1 MKNKILDFLKN
12 NKIKFNNKDDM
23 VLYFAGKFTK
33 TPRQIKDVLN
43 DMIKRGEIYEKRKG
57 EFVCVD
63 ELNFIKGKIIG
74 TTKGYGFLAPINS
87 LLPDFFIAEKKLK
100 GAMDGDLV
108 LAKILSNTQE
118 STECE
123 VVSIL
128 ENANVNVVGTITYY
142 NNKNAFVIPDNK
154 KLNIEIFI
162 PKKYTMKA
170 QPNFRVVVKL
180 NKTKN
185 NKFTGEVIE
194 ILGQTDDVKSLEL
207 GIIREHKLYEIFPDD
222 VLNEAKKISQKVT
235 NEDILNRVDLRNKK
249 IFTIDGIDAKDF
261 DDAVSIEKKGNNY
274 ILGVHIAD
282 VGHYVKYNSNL
293 EKEAYTRGTSA
304 YFPNM
309 VLPMLPV
316 ELSNGICSLLPNEDR
331 LTLSVSME
339 ITPSG
344 EIKNHEI
351 FESVICS
358 CHRLTYEQVYKV
370 ICGDKNASEDLKDI
384 KQDILTMQELS
395 KILEKRRNDAGQL
408 DLDIGETEIKV
419 DDNYEVSFVKKRER
433 NDAHKLIEN
442 FMVVCNET
450 VAKHFALLKLPFVYR
465 IHEKPLI
472 QKIKDVCLF
481 FNGLG
486 IKTKEIKEITP
497 IEIQN
502 LLQLTKNKPFAEIA
516 NKVLLRS
523 LQKARYLNECYGHFG
538 LALEYYC
545 HFTSPIRR
553 YPDLVIHRIIK
564 DYLHKKINK
573 TKKQELTDFVVDA
586 SFRASETEKNAD
598 LAERDV
604 DDLFKAVYIK
614 NHIGEEF
621 EGIISG
627 VQNYGFY
634 VQLENTVEGLVKVD
648 TLPDGS
654 YLFLEKSLKLK
665 GTSNTF
671 SIGDKVKIKVVNS
684 NVFDRKIDFI
694 LAK

>member
-1 MKNKILDFLKN
+1 M
-12 NKIKFNNKDDM
+12 
-23 VLYFAGKFTK
+23 
-33 TPRQIKDVLN
+33 
-43 DMIKRGEIYEKRKG
+43 
-57 EFVCVD
+57 
-63 ELNFIKGKIIG
+63 
-74 TTKGYGFLAPINS
+74 
-87 LLPDFFIAEKKLK
+87 
-100 GAMDGDLV
+100 
-108 LAKILSNTQE
+108 
-118 STECE
+118 
-123 VVSIL
+123 
-128 ENANVNVVGTITYY
+128 
-142 NNKNAFVIPDNK
+142 
-154 KLNIEIFI
+154 
-162 PKKYTMKA
+162 
-170 QPNFRVVVKL
+170 
-180 NKTKN
+180 
-185 NKFTGEVIE
+185 
-194 ILGQTDDVKSLEL
+194 
-207 GIIREHKLYEIFPDD
+207 
-222 VLNEAKKISQKVT
+222 
-235 NEDILNRVDLRNKK
+235 
-249 IFTIDGIDAKDF
+249 
-261 DDAVSIEKKGNNY
+261 
-274 ILGVHIAD
+274 HIAD

-573 TKKQELTDFVVDA
+573 TKKQ
-586 SFRASETEKNAD
+586 
-598 LAERDV
+598 
-604 DDLFKAVYIK
+604 
-614 NHIGEEF
+614 
-621 EGIISG
+621 
-627 VQNYGFY
+627 
-634 VQLENTVEGLVKVD
+634 
-648 TLPDGS
+648 
-654 YLFLEKSLKLK
+654 
-665 GTSNTF
+665 
-671 SIGDKVKIKVVNS
+671 
-684 NVFDRKIDFI
+684 
-694 LAK
+694 